1 MYWGGSH
8 QGFPLNKQTNKQK
21 TNKKTTNFVEDIQEL
36 SYHVTIPTYMW
47 FLIIKIFEIS
57 DNQKA

>member
-1 MYWGGSH
+1 
-8 QGFPLNKQTNKQK
+8 LNKQTNKQTK
-21 TNKKTTNFVEDIQEL
+21 NKKTTNFVEDIQEL